1 MRKKLGIVVLLI
13 MLMLFVA
20 DAGSTANNI
29 IEPSSESI
37 NIAVPVVKDRLNSGE
52 TLNLGESIKSP
63 NGQYIFRLQNDGNFV
78 LYKVASPTDK
88 ILWTSKTKNP
98 YVWDVTM
105 YEGGEL
111 VIEDSEDY
119 PIWSTP
125 TGGNPGAYLQL
136 QNDGN
141 AVIYRA
147 KGVALW
153 RPNTAQ
159 TPPPPPP
166 PPPSSI
172 VGANRIIDK
181 MTLTAGSETGI
192 TVTLKNDGVIRAF
205 SLKETMPST
214 PSVWTITR
222 VSDNAN
228 EFKASTNEWAWLAV
242 ASNAVKT
249 VKYNVKVPPST
260 KPGTYYISGYMKAS
274 GVTIN
279 VKGDN
284 TIYVVQGDI
293 LAYYRGLNV
302 YPNIVETV
310 DLLRAADDWIGNIVP
325 PGFSV
330 PITTQQLLTL
340 ADEWRVS

>member
-13 MLMLFVA
+13 TLMLFVMGA
-20 DAGSTANNI
+20 SSTTNNI
-29 IEPSSESI
+29 IDPNSESI
-37 NIAVPVVKDRLNSGE
+37 SITVPGVKDRLNSGE
-52 TLNLGESIKSP
+52 ILNLGESLKSP

-98 YVWDVTM
+98 YVWDVAM

-111 VIEDSEDY
+111 VIEDSEYY

-141 AVIYRA
+141 AVIYSA
-147 KGVALW
+147 KGVVLW
-153 RPNTAQ
+153 STNTAQ

-166 PPPSSI
+166 PPSSL

-192 TVTLKNDGVIRAF
+192 TVTLKNDGVVRAF
-205 SLKETMPST
+205 SLKEIMPST

-260 KPGTYYISGYMKAS
+260 KPGTYYLSGYMKAS
-274 GVTIN
+274 EVSID

-284 TIYVVQGDI
+284 TINIVQGDI
-293 LAYYRGLNV
+293 IAYYRGLNK
-302 YPNIVETV
+302 YPNVVETA

-325 PGFSV
+325 PGFSAS
-330 PITTQQLLTL
+330 ITTQQLLTL
-340 ADEWRVS
+340 SEEWRVS